1 MAAQYIIGIDE
12 GSQSAKIAVYDFS
25 GNVLLSET
33 EPLSP
38 MHLAPGG
45 VVEHP
50 DDDLWRAICAASKRL
65 IAALVRDFGEAA
77 PLRIAGAG
85 LCTIRFCRCL
95 LRADGSLAQPAI
107 SWMDDRTSR
116 VHERANPNVR
126 YVTTSSGYI
135 THRLT
140 GEFRDTVSNYLGVWP
155 LDMDTWDYYAD
166 DGKLRKFNLSRD
178 MLLSLQMPGTIL
190 GHVTEAAA
198 EETGLPA
205 GLPVAATA
213 NDKAVE
219 ALGAGCID
227 DDTAVI
233 SLGTYIA
240 AMTPGDRNITGSE
253 TLWTN
258 LASVPRRYLYESGG
272 IRRGMWLISWWTK
285 VVGAEY
291 GEQAARL
298 GMSAEDR
305 LNLEAAGVPPGSDGL
320 MVVPNWLAPADKPY
334 RKGMMLGFDGRH
346 TRGHVFRALME
357 AIALTIKNRLE
368 EMCAE
373 LGRDIK
379 RVIVSG
385 GGAKS
390 DLFMQIFADVLDKPV
405 SRTRVSGAAGVGAA
419 ICAAVALGA
428 YPSFRKAVESM
439 VKHGDIFTP
448 VPEAVALYR
457 RMNEEVYK
465 HLDGFG
471 DEIFRKSFDLF
482 D

>member
-1 MAAQYIIGIDE
+1 MAAEYIIGIDE

-38 MHLAPGG
+38 MRLAPGG

-50 DDDLWRAICAASKRL
+50 DDDMWRAVCAASKRL
-65 IAALVRDFGEAA
+65 MRALARDFGEDASS
-77 PLRIAGAG
+77 RVAGAG

-95 LRADGSLAQPAI
+95 LRADGSLAQPAM
-107 SWMDDRTSR
+107 SWMDDRVSR
-116 VHERANPNVR
+116 VHESTDPDVR
-126 YVTTSSGYI
+126 YVTASSGYI

-140 GEFRDTVSNYLGVWP
+140 GEFRDSVSNYLGVWP
-155 LDMDTWDYYAD
+155 LDMDAWDVYAD
-166 DGKLRKFNLSRD
+166 DEKLREYNLSRD
-178 MLLSLQMPGTIL
+178 MLMKLQMPGTVL
-190 GHVTEAAA
+190 GRVTGRAA

-205 GLPVAATA
+205 GLPIAATA

-219 ALGAGCID
+219 ALGVGCID

-240 AMTPGDRNITGSE
+240 AMTPGEINIQNPGS
-253 TLWTN
+253 LWVN
-258 LASVPRRYLYESGG
+258 LASMPRRYLYESGG

-285 VVGAEY
+285 VIGEEYAEK
-291 GEQAARL
+291 AARQD
-298 GMSAEDR
+298 MSAEDR
-305 LNLEAAGVPPGSDGL
+305 LNLEAAKIPPGSDGL
-320 MVVPNWLAPADKPY
+320 MVVPLWLAPTDTPW
-334 RKGMMLGFDGRH
+334 RKGIILGFDGRH

-357 AIALTIKNRLE
+357 AIALTIKNRLD

-379 RVIVSG
+379 RVIISG

-390 DLFMQIFADVLDKPV
+390 DPFMQIFADVLDKPV

-419 ICAAVALGA
+419 ICAAVALDI
-428 YPSFRKAVESM
+428 YPSFREAVARM
-439 VKHGDIFTP
+439 VKPGDVFTP
-448 VPEAVALYR
+448 GPEAVGLYK

-471 DEIFRKSFDLF
+471 DEILKKSFEIF
-482 D
+482 G